1 MLPTLRVLP
10 ALPILPIFPAL
21 PALPVLPALPFIPFR
36 LAICAKSPCN
46 LPQIAKQKTAFCKTL
61 EINTLHK
68 GCFHVIMTHKNY
80 DDRYSLASCFS
91 VDKTLSL
98 QSRQA
103 RLTVNKQS
111 ADKQTRYGRGVSK
124 WANIPCRDIISLTLT
139 FGSLCPH
146 VSRETYHT
154 GIQELKRSFRA
165 CGHNEPKVSVKLIMS
180 LQGRYSQ
187 F

>member
-1 MLPTLRVLP
+1 MPTLRVLP
-10 ALPILPIFPAL
+10 ALPVL
-21 PALPVLPALPFIPFR
+21 PALTALPVLPALPALPFIPFR

-46 LPQIAKQKTAFCKTL
+46 LRQIAKQKTAFCKTL
-61 EINTLHK
+61 EINTLHN
-68 GCFHVIMTHKNY
+68 GVFHVIMTHKNY

-124 WANIPCRDIISLTLT
+124 WANIPT
-139 FGSLCPH
+139 
-146 VSRETYHT
+146 
-154 GIQELKRSFRA
+154 RA
-165 CGHNEPKVSVKLIMS
+165 IFPILIYPQKAGLS
-180 LQGRYSQ
+180 AKKEKI
-187 F
+187 

>member
-1 MLPTLRVLP
+1 MLPTLRVLT

-21 PALPVLPALPFIPFR
+21 PVLPTLPFIPFR
-36 LAICAKSPCN
+36 LAVCAKSPCN
-46 LPQIAKQKTAFCKTL
+46 LRQIARQKTAFCKTL

-111 ADKQTRYGRGVSK
+111 ADKQTRYGRGASK
-124 WANIPCRDIISLTLT
+124 WANIPT
-139 FGSLCPH
+139 
-146 VSRETYHT
+146 
-154 GIQELKRSFRA
+154 RA
-165 CGHNEPKVSVKLIMS
+165 IFPILIYPQKAGLS
-180 LQGRYSQ
+180 AKKEKI
-187 F
+187 